1 LDLDPHEHWP
11 TGMAYLED
19 RHNGI
24 TSGRDTKQ
32 FQAQIAKDYNNRIT
46 IDDAKELLNIAYFNG
61 NFEYYLRRDHGIV
74 VSTHSAHL
82 INYRTESLRVRNI
95 FEARGGEIVG
105 VGTFRRL
112 KESIETKGQTT
123 LDIYVC
129 GSLPNMTEKRS
140 RSLFAILQ
148 HSIERQVVKECV
160 IVAQEMRL
168 IVFSSVFDGI
178 QLIHPQC
185 DDWVELLD
193 AFKRECNSRVRT
205 KFHTEMYLVEKPFFI
220 TDEDTTPRDNE
231 DATKE
236 RSFGRIL
243 QTAYGVDR

>member
-1 LDLDPHEHWP
+1 
-11 TGMAYLED
+11 M
-19 RHNGI
+19 R
-24 TSGRDTKQ
+24 
-32 FQAQIAKDYNNRIT
+32 
-46 IDDAKELLNIAYFNG
+46 
-61 NFEYYLRRDHGIV
+61 
-74 VSTHSAHL
+74 
-82 INYRTESLRVRNI
+82 
-95 FEARGGEIVG
+95 
-105 VGTFRRL
+105 
-112 KESIETKGQTT
+112 
-123 LDIYVC
+123 
-129 GSLPNMTEKRS
+129 
-140 RSLFAILQ
+140 ILQ